1 MIEEDHIGIGF
12 VNKGGTLYT
21 GYDNPVKQ
29 HYTYFMYHLYND
41 TNNVTD
47 KVTPLTWYLCCQW
60 SLDNPFENKL
70 CFSRPNKYEETY
82 FVYYID
88 SDTAGYFDER
98 YSAEALEW
106 TDYYNVTLF
115 LVNLGE
121 KPIDSSLLEFA
132 EKNWWRSSIH

>member
-1 MIEEDHIGIGF
+1 MSQQNDDDLKLFENMIEEDHIGIGF

-41 TNNVTD
+41 TNNATD

-70 CFSRPNKYEETY
+70 CFFKTRQ
-82 FVYYID
+82 V
-88 SDTAGYFDER
+88 
-98 YSAEALEW
+98 
-106 TDYYNVTLF
+106 
-115 LVNLGE
+115 
-121 KPIDSSLLEFA
+121 
-132 EKNWWRSSIH
+132 